1 MKSFR
6 KGGEDKE
13 KERLFCPQEKEE
25 NGLNNVISNIDRK
38 KTLS

>member
-1 MKSFR
+1 MKSFI
-6 KGGEDKE
+6 KDGENEE
-13 KERLFCPQEKEE
+13 KERMLCPQKKEE